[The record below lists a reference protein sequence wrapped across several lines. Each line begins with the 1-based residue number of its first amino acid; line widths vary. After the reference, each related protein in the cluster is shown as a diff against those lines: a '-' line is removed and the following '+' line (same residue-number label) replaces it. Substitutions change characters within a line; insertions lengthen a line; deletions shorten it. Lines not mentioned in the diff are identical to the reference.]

1 MRISSIQRSERSVYD
16 RIQAIHEYETSQ
28 RRVRAIDA
36 QELTRTNTSFPQVM
50 QQLQDPETPRTL
62 RVIEVLFAPGH
73 PNPRTYRL
81 G

>member
-1 MRISSIQRSERSVYD
+1 MRISSIHRSERSVYD
-16 RIQAIHEYETSQ
+16 RIQALHEHETAQ
-28 RRVRAIDA
+28 RRIRAIDA
-36 QELTRTNTSFPQVM
+36 QELNRTNTSFPQVM
-50 QQLQDPETPRTL
+50 QQLQDPEAPRTL